1 MKVEIEGPFVDPTTG
16 QEFEPEGIWFGLW
29 PSKTLLQGPTWLSL
43 KGVRINDGRNSVW
56 IEAIP
61 SGREPGAAQRIFGT
75 FTVPSSK
82 LGKFATVD
90 RKLYQTFLPQGPL
103 KAVLPRFWKI
113 IEIPLRTRYEKIQ
126 RSRGENLDI
135 QKDIEDRMK
144 EIEQLIDMEAIFDD
158 GTEGGTGSTGEKV
171 NSRSNSH

>member
-1 MKVEIEGPFVDPTTG
+1 MALTFEEVEPLKVEIEGPFVDPTTG
-16 QEFEPEGIWFGLW
+16 QEFEPEGICSLELW

-90 RKLYQTFLPQGPL
+90 RKLYQTFLPQGLNP
-103 KAVLPRFWKI
+103 AVQDFGRL
-113 IEIPLRTRYEKIQ
+113 
-126 RSRGENLDI
+126 
-135 QKDIEDRMK
+135 
-144 EIEQLIDMEAIFDD
+144 
-158 GTEGGTGSTGEKV
+158 
-171 NSRSNSH
+171 